1 MRKITYR
8 AVYNR
13 KKHLNASSKALLQ
26 VEAYLEGRKIYFS
39 THIYLTP
46 NQWDKNRQLIKE
58 HPLANELNMMVREFI
73 LKLELKEL
81 ELWKNG
87 YEICLELL
95 KEKCTTLSS
104 SSFVAYIQEFV
115 NASNIKETTRKNRLT
130 TCSLIAMFR
139 PHATFK
145 DVNSRFVF
153 EFERF
158 LYNKNL
164 QMNTV
169 AKHMKH
175 LRLFVNSSIDNG
187 YLNAEDYAFKRYRI
201 KTKEFKHAFLT
212 SEEVNKLEQ
221 MNLINRQISLQHTLD
236 AFLFCCYTGLRYSDF
251 TSLTEDNIVEID
263 KKKWIVFRS
272 VKTDVEVKLPLNLL
286 FEGKPLIL
294 LKKHIRHLNKF
305 FTLKS
310 NSAVNKEL
318 IRIGKLAKIE
328 KHFSFHS
335 ARHTNATLLMEKGAN
350 ITTVQ
355 KLLGHRSIS
364 TTQIYS
370 QILESTLVNDLKKC
384 SQAKCK

>member
-39 THIYLTP
+39 THIYLSP
-46 NQWDKNRQLIKE
+46 QQWDKRKQLIKE
-58 HPLANELNMMVREFI
+58 HPHASELNMMLKEFI
-73 LKLELKEL
+73 LNLEVKEL

-87 YEICLELL
+87 YEISLELL

-104 SSFVAYIQEFV
+104 SSFISYVQEFV

-130 TCSLIAMFR
+130 TCSLLAMFR

-212 SEEVNKLEQ
+212 REEVNKLEQ
-221 MNLINRQISLQHTLD
+221 MNLINRHISLQHTLE

-251 TSLTEDNIVEID
+251 INLTEDNVVEID
-263 KKKWIVFRS
+263 KKTWIVFRS
-272 VKTDVEVKLPLNLL
+272 VKTDVEVKLPLSLL
-286 FEGKPLIL
+286 FEGKPLII
-294 LKKHIRHLNKF
+294 LKKHMRHLKNF

-318 IRIGKLAKIE
+318 IRIGKLANIE

>member
-13 KKHLNASSKALLQ
+13 KKHLNAYNKALLQ
-26 VEAYLEGRKIYFS
+26 VEAYLEGKKIYFS
-39 THIYLTP
+39 THIYLSP
-46 NQWDKNRQLIKE
+46 QQWDKRKQLIKE
-58 HPLANELNMMVREFI
+58 HPHASELNMMLKEFI
-73 LKLELKEL
+73 LNLEVKEL

-87 YEICLELL
+87 YEISLELL

-104 SSFVAYIQEFV
+104 SSFISYIQEFV

-212 SEEVNKLEQ
+212 NEEVNKLEQ
-221 MNLINRQISLQHTLD
+221 INLINRQISLQHTLE

-251 TSLTEDNIVEID
+251 TSLTEENVVEID
-263 KKKWIVFRS
+263 NKTWIVFRS

-294 LKKHIRHLNKF
+294 LKKHMRHLKKF

-384 SQAKCK
+384 SQTKCK

>member
-13 KKHLNASSKALLQ
+13 KKHLNAFNKALLQ
-26 VEAYLEGRKIYFS
+26 VEAYLEGKKIYFS
-39 THIYLTP
+39 THIYLSP
-46 NQWDKNRQLIKE
+46 HQWDKRKQLIKE
-58 HPLANELNMMVREFI
+58 HPHASELNMMLKEFI
-73 LKLELKEL
+73 LNLEVKEL

-87 YEICLELL
+87 YEISLELL

-187 YLNAEDYAFKRYRI
+187 YLNPEDYAFKRYRI

-221 MNLINRQISLQHTLD
+221 MQLVNRHISLQHTLE

-251 TSLTEDNIVEID
+251 INLTEDNVVEID
-263 KKKWIVFRS
+263 KKTWIVFRS
-272 VKTDVEVKLPLNLL
+272 VKTDVEVKLPLSLL
-286 FEGKPLIL
+286 FEGKPLII
-294 LKKHIRHLNKF
+294 LKIVMFL
-305 FTLKS
+305 
-310 NSAVNKEL
+310 
-318 IRIGKLAKIE
+318 
-328 KHFSFHS
+328 
-335 ARHTNATLLMEKGAN
+335 
-350 ITTVQ
+350 
-355 KLLGHRSIS
+355 
-364 TTQIYS
+364 
-370 QILESTLVNDLKKC
+370 
-384 SQAKCK
+384 

>member
-13 KKHLNASSKALLQ
+13 KKHLNAFNKALLQ
-26 VEAYLEGRKIYFS
+26 VEAYLEGKKIYFS
-39 THIYLTP
+39 THIYLSP
-46 NQWDKNRQLIKE
+46 HQWDKRKQLIKE
-58 HPLANELNMMVREFI
+58 HPHASELNMMLKEFI
-73 LKLELKEL
+73 LNLEVKEL

-87 YEICLELL
+87 YEISLELL

-187 YLNAEDYAFKRYRI
+187 YLNPEDYAFKRYRI

-221 MNLINRQISLQHTLD
+221 MQLVNRHISLQHTLE

-251 TSLTEDNIVEID
+251 INLTEDNVVEID
-263 KKKWIVFRS
+263 KKTWIVFRS
-272 VKTDVEVKLPLNLL
+272 VKTDVEVKLPLSLL
-286 FEGKPLIL
+286 FEGKPLII
-294 LKKHIRHLNKF
+294 LKKHMRHLKNF

>member
-13 KKHLNASSKALLQ
+13 KKHLNAFNKALLQ
-26 VEAYLEGRKIYFS
+26 VEAYLEGKKIYFS
-39 THIYLTP
+39 THIYLSP
-46 NQWDKNRQLIKE
+46 QQWDKRKQLIKE
-58 HPLANELNMMVREFI
+58 HPHASELNMMLKEFI
-73 LKLELKEL
+73 LNLEVKEL

-87 YEICLELL
+87 YEISLELL

-187 YLNAEDYAFKRYRI
+187 YLNAEDYAFKRYRV

-221 MNLINRQISLQHTLD
+221 INLINLHISLQHTLE

-251 TSLTEDNIVEID
+251 TSFTEDNVVE
-263 KKKWIVFRS
+263 
-272 VKTDVEVKLPLNLL
+272 
-286 FEGKPLIL
+286 
-294 LKKHIRHLNKF
+294 
-305 FTLKS
+305 
-310 NSAVNKEL
+310 
-318 IRIGKLAKIE
+318 
-328 KHFSFHS
+328 
-335 ARHTNATLLMEKGAN
+335 
-350 ITTVQ
+350 
-355 KLLGHRSIS
+355 
-364 TTQIYS
+364 
-370 QILESTLVNDLKKC
+370 
-384 SQAKCK
+384 

>member
-1 MRKITYR
+1 MEK
-8 AVYNR
+8 
-13 KKHLNASSKALLQ
+13 
-26 VEAYLEGRKIYFS
+26 
-39 THIYLTP
+39 
-46 NQWDKNRQLIKE
+46 
-58 HPLANELNMMVREFI
+58 
-73 LKLELKEL
+73 
-81 ELWKNG
+81 G
-87 YEICLELL
+87 YEISLELL
-95 KEKCTTLSS
+95 KEKCTTLTS

-130 TCSLIAMFR
+130 TCSLLAMFR

-164 QMNTV
+164 QTNTV

-187 YLNAEDYAFKRYRI
+187 YLSPEDYAFKRYRI

-251 TSLTEDNIVEID
+251 TSLTEDNVVEID
-263 KKKWIVFRS
+263 KKTWIVFRS

-294 LKKHIRHLNKF
+294 LKKNMRHLKKF

-384 SQAKCK
+384 SQAKYK

>member
-1 MRKITYR
+1 M
-8 AVYNR
+8 
-13 KKHLNASSKALLQ
+13 
-26 VEAYLEGRKIYFS
+26 
-39 THIYLTP
+39 
-46 NQWDKNRQLIKE
+46 
-58 HPLANELNMMVREFI
+58 
-73 LKLELKEL
+73 
-81 ELWKNG
+81 
-87 YEICLELL
+87 
-95 KEKCTTLSS
+95 
-104 SSFVAYIQEFV
+104 
-115 NASNIKETTRKNRLT
+115 
-130 TCSLIAMFR
+130 
-139 PHATFK
+139 
-145 DVNSRFVF
+145 
-153 EFERF
+153 
-158 LYNKNL
+158 
-164 QMNTV
+164 
-169 AKHMKH
+169 
-175 LRLFVNSSIDNG
+175 
-187 YLNAEDYAFKRYRI
+187 
-201 KTKEFKHAFLT
+201 
-212 SEEVNKLEQ
+212 NKLEQ

-251 TSLTEDNIVEID
+251 TSLTEDNVAEID
-263 KKKWIVFRS
+263 KKTWIVFRS

-294 LKKHIRHLNKF
+294 LKKHMRHLKKF